1 MDVSDESL
9 STTNSSS
16 ATRATH
22 REIASNQARAF
33 LSAPVLEYA
42 KKRNFDYG
50 YSNNQHVSGLSKYI
64 SHRILSEYELIR
76 DVLFNHSYQK
86 VEKFIQE
93 IFWRIYWK
101 GWLETRPSVW
111 SDFVE
116 LQVNYSDKNLD
127 AALAGHTGI
136 QCFDSW
142 VTELIETNNLHNHSR
157 MWFASIWIFTLGL
170 PWQLGARFF
179 LQHLIDGDA
188 ASNTLSWRWV
198 AGLQTKGKQYRANSQ
213 NIETYT
219 KGRFKDTLINESSS
233 PNIEYKNYPIVRTI
247 PPFNETKQHDD
258 LLIFENDL
266 NFIGREKLYNS
277 YKNIYVASLPNDARR
292 IRLSSPVLKFKKE
305 LLSEFCERFTN
316 AKMLS
321 ASLELT
327 ISSISALDV
336 AYPFVGENLTFLE
349 QLKSETKI
357 EYCFLFRQEDYT
369 SMQYCQKGFFQF
381 KKNIPKIIES
391 LLS

>member
-1 MDVSDESL
+1 MEVPEESL
-9 STTNSSS
+9 STRKLSS
-16 ATRATH
+16 AIGGTH

-33 LSAPVLEYA
+33 LTAPILEYS

-76 DVLFNHSYQK
+76 DVLSIHSYQK

-116 LQVNYSDKNLD
+116 LPINYCGKDLD
-127 AALAGHTGI
+127 AARAGQTGI
-136 QCFDSW
+136 DCFDSW
-142 VTELIETNNLHNHSR
+142 VTELIKTNYLHNHSR

-179 LQHLIDGDA
+179 LEHLIDGDA

-198 AGLQTKGKQYRANSQ
+198 AGLQTKGKQYRASSQ

-219 KGRFKDTLINESSS
+219 QGRFKGTLINERPF
-233 PNIEYKNYPIVRTI
+233 PNIEYKNYPIDKKI
-247 PPFNETKQHDD
+247 PPFNETKQNDN

-321 ASLELT
+321 ACLKPT
-327 ISSISALDV
+327 ISSFSALDV
-336 AYPFVGENLTFLE
+336 AYPFVGENLTFLD

-357 EYCFLFRQEDYT
+357 DYCFLVRQEDYT

>member
-1 MDVSDESL
+1 MDVSDECL
-9 STTNSSS
+9 SSTNSSS
-16 ATRATH
+16 ATKATH
-22 REIASNQARAF
+22 REIASKQAHAF
-33 LSAPVLEYA
+33 LAAPVLEYA

-50 YSNNQHVSGLSKYI
+50 YSNNHHVSGLSKYI

-76 DVLFNHSYQK
+76 DVLLNHSYQK

-111 SDFVE
+111 ADFVE
-116 LQVNYSDKNLD
+116 LPLNYNDKQLD
-127 AALAGHTGI
+127 AALAGQTGI

-142 VTELIETNNLHNHSR
+142 VNELIRTNYLHNHSR

-179 LQHLIDGDA
+179 LKHLIDGDA

-233 PNIEYKNYPIVRTI
+233 PHIEYKNYPIVRPI
-247 PPFNETKQHDD
+247 PPFNETKQHDN

-277 YKNIYVASLPNDARR
+277 YKSIYVASLPNEARR

-305 LLSEFCERFTN
+305 LLSEFCEKFTN

-321 ASLELT
+321 VSLEPT
-327 ISSISALDV
+327 ISSLSALDV
-336 AYPFVGENLTFLE
+336 VYPFVGENLTFLE
-349 QLKSETKI
+349 RLKSGNTI
-357 EYCFLFRQEDYT
+357 EYCFLVRQEDCT
-369 SMQYCQKGFFQF
+369 SMQYCQKGFFHF
-381 KKNIPKIIES
+381 KKNIPKILES

>member
-179 LQHLIDGDA
+179 LKHLIDGDA

-247 PPFNETKQHDD
+247 PPFNETKQHDN

-349 QLKSETKI
+349 QLKLETKI
-357 EYCFLFRQEDYT
+357 EYSFLVRQEDYT

>member
-1 MDVSDESL
+1 
-9 STTNSSS
+9 
-16 ATRATH
+16 
-22 REIASNQARAF
+22 
-33 LSAPVLEYA
+33 
-42 KKRNFDYG
+42 
-50 YSNNQHVSGLSKYI
+50 
-64 SHRILSEYELIR
+64 
-76 DVLFNHSYQK
+76 
-86 VEKFIQE
+86 
-93 IFWRIYWK
+93 
-101 GWLETRPSVW
+101 
-111 SDFVE
+111 
-116 LQVNYSDKNLD
+116 
-127 AALAGHTGI
+127 
-136 QCFDSW
+136 
-142 VTELIETNNLHNHSR
+142 

-179 LQHLIDGDA
+179 LEHLIDGDA

-198 AGLQTKGKQYRANSQ
+198 AGLQTKGKQYRASSQ

-219 KGRFKDTLINESSS
+219 KGRFKGSLINQGPF
-233 PNIEYKNYPIVRTI
+233 PNIKYKNYPIVRSI
-247 PPFNETKQHDD
+247 PPFNETKQHDN

-349 QLKSETKI
+349 QLKSETTI
-357 EYCFLFRQEDYT
+357 EYSFLVRQEDYT
-369 SMQYCQKGFFQF
+369 FMQYCQKGFFQL
-381 KKNIPKIIES
+381 KKKIPKILES
-391 LLS
+391 LPS

>member
-1 MDVSDESL
+1 MEIAEESL
-9 STTNSSS
+9 SASKNSS
-16 ATRATH
+16 ATGVTH
-22 REIASNQARAF
+22 REIASNQARSF
-33 LSAPVLEYA
+33 LSTPILEYA

-76 DVLFNHSYQK
+76 DVLSHHSYQK

-116 LQVNYSDKNLD
+116 LPVNYSDKNLD
-127 AALAGHTGI
+127 AALVGQTGI
-136 QCFDSW
+136 ECFDSW
-142 VTELIETNNLHNHSR
+142 VTELIQTNNLHNHSR

-179 LQHLIDGDA
+179 LEHLIDGDA

-198 AGLQTKGKQYRANSQ
+198 AGLQTKGKQYRASSQ

-219 KGRFKDTLINESSS
+219 KGRFKDTLLNERPF
-233 PNIEYKNYPIVRTI
+233 PNIEYKNYPIVRTV
-247 PPFNETKQHDD
+247 PPFNETKHHDN

-266 NFIGREKLYNS
+266 NFTGREKLYNS

-292 IRLSSPVLKFKKE
+292 IRLSNPVLKFKKE

-321 ASLELT
+321 ASLEPT
-327 ISSISALDV
+327 ISSFSALDV

-349 QLKSETKI
+349 QLKLETKI
-357 EYCFLFRQEDYT
+357 EYSFLVRQEDYT

>member
-1 MDVSDESL
+1 M
-9 STTNSSS
+9 
-16 ATRATH
+16 
-22 REIASNQARAF
+22 
-33 LSAPVLEYA
+33 
-42 KKRNFDYG
+42 
-50 YSNNQHVSGLSKYI
+50 
-64 SHRILSEYELIR
+64 SEYELIR
-76 DVLFNHSYQK
+76 DVLSSHSYQR

-116 LQVNYSDKNLD
+116 LPVNYRDKNLD
-127 AALAGHTGI
+127 AALAGQTGI

-142 VTELIETNNLHNHSR
+142 VTELIKTNYLHNHAR

-179 LQHLIDGDA
+179 LEHLIDGDA

-198 AGLQTKGKQYRANSQ
+198 AGLQTKGKQYRASNQ

-219 KGRFKDTLINESSS
+219 KGRFKGSLINQGPF

-247 PPFNETKQHDD
+247 PPFNETKQHDN

-277 YKNIYVASLPNDARR
+277 YKNIYVASLPNDTRR

-349 QLKSETKI
+349 QLKSETTI
-357 EYCFLFRQEDYT
+357 EYSFLVRQEDYT
-369 SMQYCQKGFFQF
+369 FMQYCQKGFFQL
-381 KKNIPKIIES
+381 KKKIPKILES
-391 LLS
+391 LPS